1 MGSEADQSSLI
12 RGTIS
17 AVTFHNPE
25 NGFCILKI
33 ECAADNKDNVFYTD
47 KKQTVSVLGEYP
59 QKLATGLSIIARGVW
74 QTHAKFGRQ
83 FKAFTITQVKPTD
96 AESIVNYLASGMIKG
111 LGPVLAKKIVDYFGE
126 ETLDVLDAS
135 PHRLTEVPGIG
146 KKKSKTLIQA
156 WSAQKD
162 FREVSLFLQNHGIS
176 PAMAQRIY
184 KVYGNKTIEKIKE
197 NPYVLAKDVWGIGFL
212 TADNIASALG
222 IESDSPFR
230 IRAGLAYTL
239 SKGLEDG
246 HVYLLRNILMAKT
259 INLLK
264 LNCEEKIAEELDK
277 AALEGDVVIREE
289 DAVYLPIMDKTERQ
303 LAESVAA
310 FIMNKKPE
318 MAIPSRY
325 VQETL
330 DGVSLVDETKKEDE
344 NVKVINLSPEQ
355 QEAVRLIAE
364 KSLIVITGGPGCG
377 KTTVIKTITK
387 LFKKAGLNFK
397 LAAPTGKASQRMSEV
412 CGMEASTIHRLL
424 KYDPIKKRF
433 LYDKDMK
440 LPIDAL
446 IIDESSMIDISLAN
460 SLFQAIPDGARVVMV
475 GDADQLPSVGPGL
488 FLSDLL
494 NITRVPRV
502 KLTQLFRRSEES
514 SITLI
519 AHEINNA
526 NIPNI
531 PQPDGKTKSDSYFL
545 PCENPTEAM
554 KLIENLV
561 INQIP
566 KKFGFSHKEIT
577 VLSPMNQGEL
587 GIISLN
593 RMLQERLVPVNENA
607 PRVKVGAKAE
617 ALEFRLGD
625 RVIQRVNNYQITEQG
640 VFNGDLG
647 EIEGIDPVK
656 EAVYV
661 KLWDGRVVEYPQD
674 ALPQL
679 DLAYAL
685 TVHRSQGSEMPVVV
699 LVLHDSHSIL
709 LERQLIYT
717 AVTRAKKLLII
728 VGTKRALIL
737 ATKKTRSR
745 RRFSGLVKRVSEFCK
760 GQ

>member
-1 MGSEADQSSLI
+1 MEADQSSLI
-12 RGTIS
+12 RGTVS
-17 AVTFHNPE
+17 VVTFYNPE
-25 NGFCILKI
+25 NGFCVLKVD
-33 ECAADNKDNVFYTD
+33 CAADNKDSVFYTD
-47 KKQTVSVLGEYP
+47 KKQIVSVIGESS
-59 QKLATGLSIIARGVW
+59 QKLAAGLPIIARGVW

-83 FKAFTITQVKPTD
+83 FKAYTITPVKPTD

-111 LGPVLAKKIVDYFGE
+111 LGPVLAQKIVDHFGAD
-126 ETLDVLDAS
+126 TLDILDAT

-156 WSAQKD
+156 WGVQKD

-176 PAMAQRIY
+176 AAMAQRIY
-184 KVYGNKTIEKIKE
+184 KVYGNRTIEKIQE
-197 NPYVLAKDVWGIGFL
+197 NPYVLAKDIWGIGFL

-222 IESDSPFR
+222 IEADSPFR
-230 IRAGLAYTL
+230 IRAGLAFSLT
-239 SKGLEDG
+239 KGTEDG
-246 HVYLLRNILMAKT
+246 HVYLSQNILIAKT
-259 INLLK
+259 ISLLK
-264 LNCEEKIAEELDK
+264 LNCEEKIQAALDK
-277 AALEGDVVIREE
+277 AALEGEVVISDG
-289 DAVYLPIMDKTERQ
+289 DAVYLPIMHKTEGQ
-303 LAESVAA
+303 LAESIAA
-310 FIMNKKPE
+310 FITHRSPDMTIAP
-318 MAIPSRY
+318 RY
-325 VQETL
+325 VQEVL
-330 DGVSLVDETKKEDE
+330 EGASFADGAKADGSEI
-344 NVKVINLSPEQ
+344 KVINLSPEQ
-355 QEAVRLIAE
+355 QDAVKLIAE
-364 KSLIVITGGPGCG
+364 KSLTVITGGPGCG

-387 LFKKAGLNFK
+387 LFKKSGLNFK

-424 KYDPIKKRF
+424 KYDPIKKKF
-433 LYDKDMK
+433 LYDRDTK
-440 LPIDAL
+440 LPVDAL

-460 SLFQAIPDGARVVMV
+460 SLFQAIPGGSRVVIV

-494 NITRVPRV
+494 SISRVPRV
-502 KLTQLFRRSEES
+502 KLTRLFRRSEES

-519 AHEINNA
+519 AHEINNSE
-526 NIPNI
+526 IPDI

-545 PCENPTEAM
+545 PCENPAEAV

-561 INQIP
+561 VNQIP
-566 KKFGFSHKEIT
+566 KKFGFSPKDIT

-587 GIISLN
+587 GIIALN
-593 RMLQERLVPVNENA
+593 KVLQDRLVPVDDKSS
-607 PRVKVGAKAE
+607 RVKVGTKAE

-647 EIEGIDPVK
+647 EVDGIDPVK

-661 KLWDGRVVEYPQD
+661 KLWDGRVVEYPQE
-674 ALPQL
+674 ALAQL

-685 TVHRSQGSEMPVVV
+685 TVHRSQGSEIPAVV

-737 ATKKTRSR
+737 AVKKTRSR

-760 GQ
+760 GK